1 MLNVN
6 GISNMEL
13 ITELTL
19 PEQPKQGE
27 DVSLSIHIYA
37 NRIVEHMRFLG
48 YFSDLVDKNREYMG
62 HLEIIRKGWVIKNVK
77 IYDYNYLSLCHR
89 LNELCFQALTEWD
102 LEELKRIIHVSVL
115 SKRVQ
120 VIRDILKKINN
131 EIIEVYNNQHILSR
145 YSKTAIDFPVN
156 AKTLLWDSNKIAK
169 SLYLSGFKY
178 TLVIQPFI
186 SRDKKSIKTIGIIF
200 IDKGNGTKCIV
211 TEFSNTDNE
220 VEIKGS
226 LFFDSIGSHTDI
238 IMDDWSYNDYAK
250 HKHTN
255 HRIPLYDFVY
265 GTIQRYKNKKPG
277 DRIGAVIHIEEIHFK
292 LRHALRDFIS
302 TDIVESSLKL
312 TEPTKILR
320 YKTKKITED
329 IFIDNLADRL
339 SKLPEYQQ
347 YYLIVIDNIL
357 SKCKFYL

>member
-1 MLNVN
+1 MVHVS
-6 GISNMEL
+6 GVSYMEL

-37 NRIVEHMRFLG
+37 NRIVERMRFLR
-48 YFSDLVDKNREYMG
+48 YFPDLLDENREYMG
-62 HLEIIRKGWVIKNVK
+62 HLKIIRKGWVIKNVK

-89 LNELCFQALTEWD
+89 LNEMCFQSLTEWD

-131 EIIEVYNNQHILSR
+131 EIIEVYNNQHILNK
-145 YSKTAIDFPVN
+145 YGETAIDFPVN

-178 TLVIQPFI
+178 TLIIQPFI

-200 IDKGNGTKCIV
+200 FDKGNGTKCIV
-211 TEFSNTDNE
+211 SEFSNTDNK
-220 VEIKGS
+220 VDIKGS
-226 LFFDSIGSHTDI
+226 LFFDSIGSHTNI
-238 IMDDWSYNDYAK
+238 TMDDWSYNDYTK
-250 HKHTN
+250 HKHPN
-255 HRIPLYDFVY
+255 RPLYDFVY
-265 GTIQRYKNKKPG
+265 QTFKYYKNKKPG
-277 DRIGAVIHIEEIHFK
+277 DGIGAVIHIEDIHFK
-292 LRHALRDFIS
+292 LRHVLRDFIS

-312 TEPTKILR
+312 TEPTKILS

-339 SKLPEYQQ
+339 SKLPSYQQ

-357 SKCKFYL
+357 SECEFYL

>member
-1 MLNVN
+1 MVNVN
-6 GISNMEL
+6 GVSNMEL

-37 NRIVEHMRFLG
+37 DRTAERFLPHR
-48 YFSDLVDKNREYMG
+48 YFYYLMDKDREYMG
-62 HLEIIRKGWVIKNVK
+62 HLEIIRKGWIIKNVK
-77 IYDYNYLSLCHR
+77 ICDYNYLSLCHR
-89 LNELCFQALTEWD
+89 LNELCFQLLIEWD
-102 LEELKRIIHVSVL
+102 LEELRHLVNDSAF
-115 SKRVQ
+115 SKREK

-131 EIIEVYNNQHILSR
+131 EIIEVYNNQHILNK
-145 YSKTAIDFPVN
+145 YGETAIYFPVN

-186 SRDKKSIKTIGIIF
+186 SRNKKSIRTSGILF
-200 IDKGNGTKCIV
+200 VDKGNGTRCIV
-211 TEFSNTDNE
+211 SEFSNTDNE
-220 VEIKGS
+220 VEIKGN
-226 LFFDSIGSHTDI
+226 LFFDSIGSHTNI
-238 IMDDWSYNDYAK
+238 TIDDWSYTDYAK
-250 HKHTN
+250 HKHPKGM
-255 HRIPLYDFVY
+255 IYDFLY
-265 GTIQRYKNKKPG
+265 QTFKYYKNKKPG
-277 DRIGAVIHIEEIHFK
+277 DGSGAVIHIEDIHFK

-312 TEPTKILR
+312 TEPTKILN
-320 YKTKKITED
+320 YKTEKITED

-347 YYLIVIDNIL
+347 YYLIIIDNIL
-357 SKCKFYL
+357 SKCEFYL

>member
-1 MLNVN
+1 MMNDADV
-6 GISNMEL
+6 SNKEL

-27 DVSLSIHIYA
+27 DVSLSIRIYTD
-37 NRIVEHMRFLG
+37 RIAEHMHSIR
-48 YFSDLVDKNREYMG
+48 YFSDLVDENREYMG
-62 HLEIIRKGWVIKNVK
+62 HLKIIRKGLVIEDVK

-89 LNELCFQALTEWD
+89 LNKLCYPSLKEWG
-102 LEELKRIIHVSVL
+102 LEELKHIIQVSVL

-120 VIRDILKKINN
+120 LIRDILKKINN
-131 EIIEVYNNQHILSR
+131 KIIEVYNNQHILSK

-178 TLVIQPFI
+178 TLIIQPFI

-211 TEFSNTDNE
+211 SEFSNTDNE

-226 LFFDSIGSHTDI
+226 LFFDSIGSHTNTIKDNWANI
-238 IMDDWSYNDYAK
+238 DYAHPK
-250 HKHTN
+250 YPNST
-255 HRIPLYDFVY
+255 LYEFVY
-265 GTIQRYKNKKPG
+265 DTIQRYKNKKPG
-277 DRIGAVIHIEEIHFK
+277 DGSGAVIHTDDIHFK
-292 LRHALRDFIS
+292 LRHTLHDFIFS
-302 TDIVESSLKL
+302 DIVEPILRL
-312 TEPTKILR
+312 TEPTKILS
-320 YKTKKITED
+320 YKTEKITKD

-347 YYLIVIDNIL
+347 YYLIIIDNIL
-357 SKCKFYL
+357 SKCEFYL